1 MERDIAQET
10 LAAID
15 SDQDQMARRTVMPSW
30 YHAAVAVCCAA
41 FIGSTALPDGTRTV
55 AFCFVALVWVLL
67 MLYPAR
73 RSGVTPRTWDGEQIA
88 LAALLLV
95 VLVLLIVAANALVAW
110 GSVWWVV
117 VPTLLA
123 AAFGW
128 WMSLTSQRRFARR
141 LRDGR

>member
-1 MERDIAQET
+1 MERDIARET

-41 FIGSTALPDGTRTV
+41 FVGAVALPEDAQAAASPFVVV
-55 AFCFVALVWVLL
+55 AWVLL
-67 MLYPAR
+67 MLYPTR
-73 RSGVTPRTWDGEQIA
+73 RSGITPRTWDGDQIA

-95 VLVLLIVAANALVAW
+95 VLLVLISTANALMAW
-110 GSVWWVV
+110 GSAWWVV

-128 WMSLTSQRRFARR
+128 WMSLTSQRRLARR

>member
-1 MERDIAQET
+1 
-10 LAAID
+10 
-15 SDQDQMARRTVMPSW
+15 MP
-30 YHAAVAVCCAA
+30 
-41 FIGSTALPDGTRTV
+41 F
-55 AFCFVALVWVLL
+55 WVLL

-73 RSGVTPRTWDGEQIA
+73 RSGITPRTWDGDQIA

-95 VLVLLIVAANALVAW
+95 ALIVLISTAYALMAW
-110 GSVWWVV
+110 GSAWWVV

>member
-41 FIGSTALPDGTRTV
+41 FIGSAAVPDDTRAV
-55 AFCFVALVWVLL
+55 AFPFVAVAWVLL

-117 VPTLLA
+117 GPTLLA

>member
-1 MERDIAQET
+1 MERDIARET

-15 SDQDQMARRTVMPSW
+15 ADQDQIARRTVIPTW
-30 YHAAVAVCCAA
+30 YHAAVAACCAA
-41 FIGSTALPDGTRTV
+41 VIGSTALPDGTRTV

-95 VLVLLIVAANALVAW
+95 VLIVLISTAYGLMAW
-110 GSVWWVV
+110 GSAWWVV

-128 WMSLTSQRRFARR
+128 WMSRASQRRLARR

>member
-41 FIGSTALPDGTRTV
+41 FVGSAAVPDDTRAV
-55 AFCFVALVWVLL
+55 AFPFVAVAW
-67 MLYPAR
+67 
-73 RSGVTPRTWDGEQIA
+73 
-88 LAALLLV
+88 
-95 VLVLLIVAANALVAW
+95 VAANALVAW